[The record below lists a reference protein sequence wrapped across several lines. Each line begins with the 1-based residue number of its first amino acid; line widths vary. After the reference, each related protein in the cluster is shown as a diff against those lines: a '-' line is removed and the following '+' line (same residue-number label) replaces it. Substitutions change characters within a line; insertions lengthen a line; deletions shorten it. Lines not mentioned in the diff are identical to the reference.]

1 MVQVQVEFNQ
11 GQWNTLRARL
21 RNKRTHVPLTQA
33 AAYMEAATKQ
43 RFIQEVDPDGRPW
56 QPLAASTITQKTSGT
71 KLRET
76 GRLFN
81 SIGYDVRGDEA
92 RIFTTV
98 EYAPYLQLGTR
109 KMVARPFLGFSNR
122 DKREINGIFAR
133 YYSL

>member
-1 MVQVQVEFNQ
+1 MVQARIEFNQ
-11 GQWNTLRARL
+11 RQWNAIVARL
-21 RNKRTHVPLTQA
+21 RGKRVHVPLTQA

-56 QPLAASTITQKTSGT
+56 KPLTASTIAQKSSGT

-98 EYAPYLQLGTR
+98 DYAPYLQLGTQR
-109 KMVARPFLGFSNR
+109 MEARPFLGFSAR
-122 DKREINGIFAR
+122 DVREINGIFGR